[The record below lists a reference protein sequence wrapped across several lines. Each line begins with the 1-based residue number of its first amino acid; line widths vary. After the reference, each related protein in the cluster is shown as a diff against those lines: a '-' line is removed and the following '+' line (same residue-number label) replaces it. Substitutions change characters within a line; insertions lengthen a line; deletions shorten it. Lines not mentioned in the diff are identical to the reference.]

1 MPMLAA
7 DDGIVVQDALDSIV
21 SLRRRSYMRTT
32 IEQVVR
38 FFTEHDD
45 LAERASDIAAHLRG
59 DERIARFP

>member
-1 MPMLAA
+1 
-7 DDGIVVQDALDSIV
+7 
-21 SLRRRSYMRTT
+21 MRTT

-38 FFTEHDD
+38 FFTEQDD